1 MVLRLLIFGI
11 VLVIILF
18 LIIRHLGRVLLYAD
32 YEKEYRE
39 LIEQLDK
46 PITAKRAKWIR
57 DKFQALYC
65 YRCRDNERLDV
76 LFREYV
82 RKYKKMA
89 LVA

>member
-1 MVLRLLIFGI
+1 MILRLLIIGI
-11 VLVIILF
+11 VLAII
-18 LIIRHLGRVLLYAD
+18 IARHLGRVLLYAD

-76 LFREYV
+76 LYREFI
-82 RKYKKMA
+82 RKYRDMA

>member
-1 MVLRLLIFGI
+1 MILRLLIIGI
-11 VLVIILF
+11 VLAVIIF
-18 LIIRHLGRVLLYAD
+18 IVARHLGRVLLYAD

-39 LIEQLDK
+39 LVEQLDK

-76 LFREYV
+76 LYREFI
-82 RKYKKMA
+82 RKYRDMA

>member
-1 MVLRLLIFGI
+1 MILKLLIIGI
-11 VLVIILF
+11 VLAIIIF
-18 LIIRHLGRVLLYAD
+18 IVARHLGRVLLYAD

-39 LIEQLDK
+39 LVEQLDK

-76 LFREYV
+76 LYREFI
-82 RKYKKMA
+82 RKYRDMA

>member
-1 MVLRLLIFGI
+1 MILKLLIIGI
-11 VLVIILF
+11 VLAVIIF
-18 LIIRHLGRVLLYAD
+18 IVARHLGRILLYAD

-39 LIEQLDK
+39 LVEQLDK

-76 LFREYV
+76 LYREFI
-82 RKYKKMA
+82 RKYRDMA

>member
-1 MVLRLLIFGI
+1 MILRLLIIGI
-11 VLVIILF
+11 VLT
-18 LIIRHLGRVLLYAD
+18 LIIFVIVRHLGRVLLYAD
-32 YEKEYRE
+32 YEKDYRE
-39 LIEQLDK
+39 LVEQLRK

-76 LFREYV
+76 LYREFI
-82 RKYKKMA
+82 RKYRDMS

>member
-1 MVLRLLIFGI
+1 MILRLLIIGI
-11 VLVIILF
+11 VLAVIIF
-18 LIIRHLGRVLLYAD
+18 IVARHLGRVLLYAD

-39 LIEQLDK
+39 LNEQLDK

-76 LFREYV
+76 LFREFI
-82 RKYKKMA
+82 RKYRDMA

>member
-1 MVLRLLIFGI
+1 MILRLLIFGI
-11 VLVIILF
+11 VLAIIIFVIA
-18 LIIRHLGRVLLYAD
+18 RHLGRVLLYAD

-39 LIEQLDK
+39 LVEQLDK

-76 LFREYV
+76 LYREFI
-82 RKYKKMA
+82 RKYRDMA

>member
-1 MVLRLLIFGI
+1 MILRLLIIGI
-11 VLVIILF
+11 VLAVIIF
-18 LIIRHLGRVLLYAD
+18 IIARHLGRVLLYAD

-39 LIEQLDK
+39 LVEQLDK

-76 LFREYV
+76 LYREFI
-82 RKYKKMA
+82 RKYRDMA

>member
-1 MVLRLLIFGI
+1 MILRLLIFGI
-11 VLVIILF
+11 VLAIIIFVIA
-18 LIIRHLGRVLLYAD
+18 RHLGRVLLYAD

-39 LIEQLDK
+39 LVEQLDK

-65 YRCRDNERLDV
+65 YRYRDNERLDV
-76 LFREYV
+76 LYREFI
-82 RKYKKMA
+82 RKYRDMA

>member
-1 MVLRLLIFGI
+1 MILRLLIIGI
-11 VLVIILF
+11 VLAVIIF
-18 LIIRHLGRVLLYAD
+18 IVARHLGRILLYAD

-39 LIEQLDK
+39 LVEQLDK

-76 LFREYV
+76 LYREFI
-82 RKYKKMA
+82 RKYRDMA

>member
-1 MVLRLLIFGI
+1 MILKLLIIGI
-11 VLVIILF
+11 VLAVIIF
-18 LIIRHLGRVLLYAD
+18 IVARHLGRVLLYAD

-39 LIEQLDK
+39 LVEQLDK

-76 LFREYV
+76 LYREFI
-82 RKYKKMA
+82 RKYRDMA